1 MMLVEETVPD
11 AAALPIDELRNHL
24 RLGSGFDLATGG
36 AEDVALTGFL
46 RAAIATVEGRTGKVL
61 LIRRY
66 KMRLDDWRDRL
77 GQALPMSP
85 VVSVDGVS
93 IDDGRGNLMV
103 VDPGQYRLVQ
113 DIQRPQIVPSNV
125 FLPGVPQRGH
135 VEILFTAGF
144 GESWDRVPQDLAQA
158 VMLLATRYY
167 EDRSFETTRT
177 AIPFGVSALLER
189 WRAVRT
195 LAGRGARR

>member
-11 AAALPIDELRNHL
+11 AAALPVEELRNHL
-24 RLGSGFDLATGG
+24 RLGSGFDLATGA

-61 LIRRY
+61 LTRRY

-85 VVSVDGVS
+85 VVAIESIA
-93 IDDGRGNLMV
+93 IDDGRGNV
-103 VDPGQYRLVQ
+103 TEVDPAQYRLVQ
-113 DIQRPQIVPSNV
+113 DIQRPLIMPVGLV
-125 FLPGVPQRGH
+125 LPGVPQRGH
-135 VEILFTAGF
+135 LEILFTAGF
-144 GESWDRVPQDLAQA
+144 GEGWDRVPQDLAQA

-167 EDRSFETTRT
+167 EDRSFEATRT

-195 LAGRGARR
+195 LAGRGGRR